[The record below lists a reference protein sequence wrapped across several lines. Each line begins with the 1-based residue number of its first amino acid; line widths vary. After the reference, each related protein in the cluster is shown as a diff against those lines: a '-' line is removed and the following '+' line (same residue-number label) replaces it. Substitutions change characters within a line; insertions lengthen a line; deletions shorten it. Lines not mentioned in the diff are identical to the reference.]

1 VKIGAFK
8 ISQIVLGIAVSI
20 FLSGCGNDGN
30 ENTAPKQGAKTE
42 NPQATVAAASALN
55 QEAMVGTYVG
65 HLPCETCD
73 GMQTSIILREDNTY
87 AIATKPINDTAFS
100 VPLVDSGHFVMRD
113 SILELTD
120 LAGEIRN
127 YKIAGNR
134 LVQLGADMQPL
145 EAGNNG
151 HYQFV
156 KQ

>member
-1 VKIGAFK
+1 
-8 ISQIVLGIAVSI
+8 
-20 FLSGCGNDGN
+20 
-30 ENTAPKQGAKTE
+30 
-42 NPQATVAAASALN
+42 
-55 QEAMVGTYVG
+55 
-65 HLPCETCD
+65 
-73 GMQTSIILREDNTY
+73 
-87 AIATKPINDTAFS
+87 